1 MLTFTGPQVSPPTVS
16 LSAPN
21 PWAGCHRHGHSP
33 HGVEGGPG
41 WETVTCPRANGQQRA
56 DLGSEPRQTPEPKAV
71 LALNAAEVGGCTD
84 TPPSVL
90 CGSPLA
96 GVQPALDL
104 TAGPLAPRVRLAS
117 PTSRCSARHHALHKG
132 FSDRLS
138 TSPQNWGGRA
148 VRGDPQPAR
157 RKTKTER
164 FT

>member
-33 HGVEGGPG
+33 HGAEGGPG

-71 LALNAAEVGGCTD
+71 LALNAVEVGGCTD

-90 CGSPLA
+90 CGSPLLVCSLPSISRQDPWPP
-96 GVQPALDL
+96 GSDSHLP
-104 TAGPLAPRVRLAS
+104 PLAAPHGTTPSTRAS
-117 PTSRCSARHHALHKG
+117 QTGSQPVPKTG
-132 FSDRLS
+132 
-138 TSPQNWGGRA
+138 GGR
-148 VRGDPQPAR
+148 
-157 RKTKTER
+157 
-164 FT
+164 

>member
-33 HGVEGGPG
+33 HGLEGGPG

-104 TAGPLAPRVRLAS
+104 TAGPLAPQGQTRSSHLSLLRTAPRPPQGLLRQALNQS
-117 PTSRCSARHHALHKG
+117 PKL
-132 FSDRLS
+132 
-138 TSPQNWGGRA
+138 GGGA

-157 RKTKTER
+157 RKPKTER